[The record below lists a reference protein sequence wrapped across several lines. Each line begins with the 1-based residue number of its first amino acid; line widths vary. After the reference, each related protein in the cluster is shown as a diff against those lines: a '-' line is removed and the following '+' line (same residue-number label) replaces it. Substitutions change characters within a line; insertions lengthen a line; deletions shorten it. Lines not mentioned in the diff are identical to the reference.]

1 MQRNDDQRW
10 RAPEAPAT
18 ASAAAAPTA
27 AAAAAAPPGTAALQQ
42 AALPVDAAKAPT
54 HTAIE
59 VDHSAEPARRVG
71 CSAAAAHFFGKMA
84 GRQERRMPVPSF
96 VSIFFSWI
104 GAFLGVLAVA
114 GLNELLASHVDES
127 DDNWL
132 LVGSFGASAVLI
144 YGAPRAARRRKRS
157 PKTAAAFQLRASIQL
172 CLRPLT
178 HHTLA
183 DLAHP

>member
-1 MQRNDDQRW
+1 
-10 RAPEAPAT
+10 
-18 ASAAAAPTA
+18 
-27 AAAAAAPPGTAALQQ
+27 
-42 AALPVDAAKAPT
+42 
-54 HTAIE
+54 
-59 VDHSAEPARRVG
+59 
-71 CSAAAAHFFGKMA
+71 
-84 GRQERRMPVPSF
+84 MPVPSF

-178 HHTLA
+178 HHPLA

>member
-18 ASAAAAPTA
+18 ASAATSAATPTA
-27 AAAAAAPPGTAALQQ
+27 AAAAAAPGTAALQQ
-42 AALPVDAAKAPT
+42 AALPVDGAKAPT
-54 HTAIE
+54 QTAIE
-59 VDHSAEPARRVG
+59 VDHSAAPARRVG

-96 VSIFFSWI
+96 SSVFFSWI
-104 GAFLGVLAVA
+104 GAFGGILAVA
-114 GLNELLASHVDES
+114 GLNELLASHVDDS

-144 YGAPRAARRRKRS
+144 YGASRGARRRKPP
-157 PKTAAAFQLRASIQL
+157 PKTAAAFQS
-172 CLRPLT
+172 
-178 HHTLA
+178 
-183 DLAHP
+183 